1 MALCLSNVL
10 KETDEED
17 DTDVDIQWLGY
28 NDVKSLAGGN
38 QLVPYTRTS
47 RTFGKAFWAEC

>member
-1 MALCLSNVL
+1 VL